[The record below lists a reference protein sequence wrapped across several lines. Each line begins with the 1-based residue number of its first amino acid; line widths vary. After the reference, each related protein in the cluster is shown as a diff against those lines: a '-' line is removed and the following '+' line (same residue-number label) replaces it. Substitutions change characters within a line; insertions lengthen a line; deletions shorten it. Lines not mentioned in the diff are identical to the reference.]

1 MSVITRYF
9 RRENPITIDKFYQLF
24 RAYID
29 EFNDSELL
37 ADDLSGYADHVKLS
51 VEVVEAVYNG
61 SHDIPVQI
69 LKDMELR
76 LSTAMIPR
84 VEYVEV
90 TTVSRDVSQAVKED

>member
-9 RRENPITIDKFYQLF
+9 RRENPIRVDKFYQLF

-37 ADDLSGYADHVKLS
+37 ADDLRGYADHVKLS
-51 VEVVEAVYNG
+51 VEAIEEVYNG
-61 SHDIPVQI
+61 SHEIPVQI

-76 LSTAMIPR
+76 LSTAMVPK
-84 VEYVEV
+84 VEYIEV
-90 TTVSRDVSQAVKED
+90 TTVSRDVSKTVNED